1 MKRCPSCNRT
11 FTDVSLNFCLEDGTP
26 LVNDAALDPGATI
39 RYTDSPGTTPPPTEI
54 YTPRTTQ
61 QTSRPSPRYEA
72 PPAVRAN
79 QANQWSPLPPMPPKK
94 HSNAVWWIL
103 GGIVVAG
110 IVVAGVAVM
119 MLALASMGSNS
130 NANTNANTRN
140 SNSRVVNRNTNTNNA
155 NANVNVNSNA
165 SLPAVTADDFSDEK
179 WGKGIFSYGDI
190 SYEDGEYRMRAKEG
204 SYLVMYAP
212 SNEYSTEN
220 ARVRVTVQDV
230 DGNAVSSGYGLIVH
244 GQKTA
249 TSQLEDYAL
258 LIYTGAQPQYE
269 IIKHKAG
276 VQTTVVPWTKSSAI
290 LSGTTANQ
298 LEVRARGSNLS
309 FYINGQYVNRITD
322 NEIKK
327 GVAGFYTSG
336 TSKVAFDNLE
346 IRR

>member
-1 MKRCPSCNRT
+1 
-11 FTDVSLNFCLEDGTP
+11 
-26 LVNDAALDPGATI
+26 
-39 RYTDSPGTTPPPTEI
+39 
-54 YTPRTTQ
+54 
-61 QTSRPSPRYEA
+61 
-72 PPAVRAN
+72 
-79 QANQWSPLPPMPPKK
+79 MPPKK

-212 SNEYSTEN
+212 SI
-220 ARVRVTVQDV
+220 
-230 DGNAVSSGYGLIVH
+230 L
-244 GQKTA
+244 
-249 TSQLEDYAL
+249 
-258 LIYTGAQPQYE
+258 P
-269 IIKHKAG
+269 
-276 VQTTVVPWTKSSAI
+276 VPK
-290 LSGTTANQ
+290 
-298 LEVRARGSNLS
+298 
-309 FYINGQYVNRITD
+309 
-322 NEIKK
+322 
-327 GVAGFYTSG
+327 
-336 TSKVAFDNLE
+336 
-346 IRR
+346 